1 MTDEN
6 EPRPPGGAARFRP
19 GKRLLPFPYN
29 RDLSGVLRHL
39 DRSRLEYREKLANDP
54 FTGSILGCRNAAD
67 ERHLGPGAQGGPH
80 GKPFLLGFL
89 SQRTVAD
96 EVANNPRPFPRRGK
110 PRSLR
115 NVWKSQSDFVADL
128 INFAVWEEN
137 YRPNYR
143 RQRVANTKRLV
154 QGPDFVRA
162 VHDMAY
168 EYTADGVET
177 PSVRLA
183 LALMT
188 SADGDVEVKRAI
200 SAVYEDYLGTWKR
213 LYTDVLRQRG
223 LRLRPGL
230 TLDDLANAL
239 SAASDGMILRAV
251 GDPEAA
257 SWTTT
262 GDVPSS
268 ARPLSRSSTRSWN
281 RKGTRAASPWK
292 RPSRRGSTR
301 ARTDSPRAG
310 TELNGPLCQVPLLP
324 SPTISADGG
333 LGMAVIQLCGPVL
346 GATLG
351 PWQ

>member
-6 EPRPPGGAARFRP
+6 EPRPPGGTARFRP
-19 GKRLLPFPYN
+19 GKRLLPYPYN

-39 DRSRLEYREKLANDP
+39 NRSRPEYRAKLANDP
-54 FTGSILGCRNAAD
+54 FTAAYLAAGMRLL

-80 GKPFLLGFL
+80 GKPFLLSFL

-115 NVWKSQSDFVADL
+115 HVWKSQSDFVADL

-137 YRPNYR
+137 YRPKYR

-154 QGPDFVRA
+154 KGPDFVHA
-162 VHDMAY
+162 VHEIAY
-168 EYTADGVET
+168 EHTADGIET

-200 SAVYEDYLGTWKR
+200 SSMYEEYLGTWKE
-213 LYTDVLRQRG
+213 LYADVLRERG

-239 SAASDGMILRAV
+239 SAATDGMILRAI
-251 GDPEAA
+251 GDPEADVVDHDGRRSLFGTVA
-257 SWTTT
+257 LAIVHSFLEPE
-262 GDVPSS
+262 GDESGLTLEEAVS
-268 ARPLSRSSTRSWN
+268 ARFDNGSR
-281 RKGTRAASPWK
+281 
-292 RPSRRGSTR
+292 
-301 ARTDSPRAG
+301 
-310 TELNGPLCQVPLLP
+310 
-324 SPTISADGG
+324 
-333 LGMAVIQLCGPVL
+333 
-346 GATLG
+346 
-351 PWQ
+351 